1 MTTESMLSLQNLMEA
16 ARPSAFIMGNPPLAA
31 LHSMT
36 EKTPAFPYPA
46 QPFGSTGTF
55 KPVAMCMTSS
65 PSTSPSTPHGINDI
79 LNRPENTSSFLSHV
93 SGMAARFGALN
104 TSMYLSRLQG
114 KPITD
119 LPGTNPAA
127 HLYWPASLFQ
137 AAPSW
142 RDATRLQCPTGKLL
156 LHIHVRFGTEMCIC

>member
-36 EKTPAFPYPA
+36 EKTPAFPYPT
-46 QPFGSTGTF
+46 QPFGTTGTF

-65 PSTSPSTPHGINDI
+65 SSTTPTTPHGINDI
-79 LNRPENTSSFLSHV
+79 LSRPESSANFLSHV

-104 TSMYLSRLQG
+104 TSMYLSRLG

-119 LPGTNPAA
+119 LPGTSPAA
-127 HLYWPASLFQ
+127 HLYWPASIFQ
-137 AAPSW
+137 PAPSW
-142 RDATRLQCPTGKLL
+142 RDARFPCPTGK
-156 LHIHVRFGTEMCIC
+156 